1 MTIAWPDF
9 NTKKTTK
16 YNYRNEKK
24 KKKQLMDN
32 CDTSLGQQNSKV
44 ANTNISEELAGN
56 KSQTRYTFFIFLTKK
71 KLY

>member
-9 NTKKTTK
+9 NTKK
-16 YNYRNEKK
+16 NYKIQLQKRK

>member
-9 NTKKTTK
+9 NTKK
-16 YNYRNEKK
+16 NYKIQLQKRK

-56 KSQTRYTFFIFLTKK
+56 
-71 KLY
+71 